1 MKILIFDFDGTI
13 ADTCD
18 LIIDVISKQIPGFNK
33 SQYISLLKAYSEKKF
48 ILNYFKIIY
57 FELFLIF
64 RIRKIR
70 HIINEKILETSP
82 IFGVQEVLC
91 ELNKK
96 SDLYIISSNFPE
108 NINQFLEKNNMNYF
122 KKVYGEGSLFHK
134 KKTIS

>member
-82 IFGVQEVLC
+82 IFGVQEVL
-91 ELNKK
+91 
-96 SDLYIISSNFPE
+96 
-108 NINQFLEKNNMNYF
+108 
-122 KKVYGEGSLFHK
+122 
-134 KKTIS
+134 